1 MFDRAAPRYDLLNS
15 LMSLGRDAAWR
26 RELARELRPGE
37 RVLDL
42 CCGSARSAVAV
53 HRRTGAV
60 VVGVDLSA
68 RMLAAGR
75 AHAAARGTGFAP
87 VRGDA
92 FRLPFRDGGF
102 DALTVAWGLRNLAP
116 ETTALAEL
124 WRVLRPG
131 GWLHVLDS
139 PTPPAGFL
147 GAAHRA
153 YLRGVVPLLGR
164 LSADPAAYRYLAES
178 VIAFGTAGEVA
189 ARLADAGFECRPPVT
204 LFCRAAAVWRAR
216 RPAVP
221 AAPLRNA
228 TPGAGAVPSAG
239 AAAAP
244 GR

>member
-1 MFDRAAPRYDLLNS
+1 MFDRAAPRYDILNS

-68 RMLAAGR
+68 RM
-75 AHAAARGTGFAP
+75 
-87 VRGDA
+87 
-92 FRLPFRDGGF
+92 
-102 DALTVAWGLRNLAP
+102 
-116 ETTALAEL
+116 LAEL

-228 TPGAGAVPSAG
+228 TPGAGAVPSAR

-244 GR
+244 DR